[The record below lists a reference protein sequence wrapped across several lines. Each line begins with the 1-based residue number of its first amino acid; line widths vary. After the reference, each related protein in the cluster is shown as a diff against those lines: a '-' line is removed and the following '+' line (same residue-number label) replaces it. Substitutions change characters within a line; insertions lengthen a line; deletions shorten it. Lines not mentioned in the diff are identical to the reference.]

1 MKECNLLERRF
12 FEKRNKSHQDNLD
25 VSNNR
30 GNRYKRDK
38 NSLISL
44 KHIS

>member
-30 GNRYKRDK
+30 RNRYKHDK
-38 NSLISL
+38 KSLFNLRQIS
-44 KHIS
+44 